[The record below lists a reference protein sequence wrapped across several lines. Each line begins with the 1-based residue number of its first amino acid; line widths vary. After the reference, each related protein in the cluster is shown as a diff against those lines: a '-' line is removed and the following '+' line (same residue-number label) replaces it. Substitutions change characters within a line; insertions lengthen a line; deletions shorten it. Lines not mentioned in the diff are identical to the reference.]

1 MNTLRIGAYCAPR
14 NYCGRILFKKYG
26 AKLQEFV
33 SEATMKYAA
42 FDGVGG
48 PAIPYVA
55 AWEDDRSNMWY
66 EFAGDGLLRLLECSP
81 ENAAERIRE
90 SILERRVY
98 KSFDLEAGVRR
109 ESLYLQDLED
119 RRAEL
124 RKESV
129 HDGRVEAVYKLIL
142 KNGGIVWMKDL
153 ANITVWPADG
163 VNLAL
168 GSLTVVSREM
178 ESEQRIE
185 NLLRELGSALE
196 KVRTLKGL
204 LPICANCKKIRDDQG
219 YWLQVEDYIR
229 RHSKAEFSHGLCPDC
244 ARFLYPEIFRDEEKQ
259 TKALSPISIS
269 VPDCLAFLKKR

>member
-1 MNTLRIGAYCAPR
+1 MNAMWIGAYRVPQ
-14 NYCGRILFKKYG
+14 NYCGRILFKNYD
-26 AKLQEFV
+26 AKLQTFV

-55 AWEDDRSNMWY
+55 AWEGDSSNMWY
-66 EFAGDGLLRLLECSP
+66 EFVGDGLLRLLECAP
-81 ENAAERIRE
+81 PNAAERIRE

-98 KSFDLEAGVRR
+98 KNFDLEAGVRR
-109 ESLYLQDLED
+109 ESLDLQDLED
-119 RRAEL
+119 RRADL

-129 HDGRVEAVYKLIL
+129 HDGRVEAIYKLML

-153 ANITVWPADG
+153 ANVTAWPADR

-178 ESEQRIE
+178 ESEQRTE
-185 NLLRELGSALE
+185 NLLRELENALE
-196 KVRTLKGL
+196 KIRTLKGL
-204 LPICANCKKIRDDQG
+204 LPICAKCKKIRDDQG

-229 RHSKAEFSHGLCPDC
+229 RHSKADFSHGLCPDC
-244 ARFLYPEIFRDEEKQ
+244 ARFLYPEIFKDEEKQ
-259 TKALSPISIS
+259 TKTLSPVSGS
-269 VPDCLAFLKKR
+269 VPDCFGASKKR